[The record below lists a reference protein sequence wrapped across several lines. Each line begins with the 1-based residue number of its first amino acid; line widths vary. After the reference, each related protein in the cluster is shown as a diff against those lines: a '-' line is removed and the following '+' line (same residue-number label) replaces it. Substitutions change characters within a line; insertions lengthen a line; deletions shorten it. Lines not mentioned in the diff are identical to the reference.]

1 MKRIL
6 PLFFLFF
13 FLTPAYADEFKN
25 TLDGVDN
32 GFVSAISYGINM
44 EKLPQEGIEYSV
56 YDLQGESTQE
66 GLARRFE
73 SYISDTG
80 RHLNGWVPGAFAYSP
95 PGGTVDILYHYKNN
109 AGHYVNIPE
118 IAISYSTTFIQNR
131 EWFED
136 FAELEKG
143 QEYIF
148 PLQFLHAGLMRE
160 RKGVLYSYFGVGVV
174 ENGVEGVEII
184 ESLKIKDPIEIGGVE
199 VQERDGGLD
208 IAVTVRNRSIE
219 MLDSL
224 VFTHGEFEEIFSIAP
239 KREYVVRYFLENKQ
253 EEDISSFRIRNE
265 NICAKCAVNGSS
277 FSSGYDVGSVS
288 VFSRRENME
297 WVSGMMMGPA
307 NPSFCILRIPYTK
320 VITFT
325 EPEEVVVEEEPNN
338 PTQPEEE
345 KPPQGNSGDEESLVG
360 SNGEGAEDNNSTES
374 GDVLGKSSSKLLLP
388 KTGAENGYVLLG
400 ALMLLVVDVL
410 LWYSVIR
417 KKHEKR
423 NIFTKICTKSWKN
436 SSQRRV

>member
-13 FLTPAYADEFKN
+13 FLRPVYADEFNN
-25 TLDGVDN
+25 TLDGADN
-32 GFVSAISYGINM
+32 RFVSAISYGINM

-66 GLARRFE
+66 GLARKLE
-73 SYISDTG
+73 SYISETG
-80 RHLNGWVPGAFAYSP
+80 IHLNGRVRGAIVYSP

-109 AGHYVNIPE
+109 TGHYVNIPE

-143 QEYIF
+143 QEYVF
-148 PLQFLHAGLMRE
+148 PLQFLHSSMWRE
-160 RKGVLYSYFGVGVV
+160 RIGVLYSYFGVGVV
-174 ENGVEGVEII
+174 EDGEEGVEII
-184 ESLKIKDPIEIGGVE
+184 ESLKIKDPIEIGDVE
-199 VQERDGGLD
+199 VQVRDGGFD

-219 MLDSL
+219 VLDSL
-224 VFTHGEFEEIFSIAP
+224 VFTHGGFEETFSVAA
-239 KREYVVRYFLENKQ
+239 REEYVVKYFLENNQ
-253 EEDISSFRIRNE
+253 EEDISSFRIRN
-265 NICAKCAVNGSS
+265 NNLCMKCAVNGVNYSQS
-277 FSSGYDVGSVS
+277 YDVGSVS